1 MAKGFKTG
9 GRTKGTPN
17 RDKQALRERL
27 SSLYPDYD
35 PILAMVE
42 MANDEALEPSMRLD
56 CHKTIA
62 NYIHP
67 KMRSIEHIIEDEPQ
81 PINITIVKPEST
93 SEPRITLQVID
104 LITLLVG
111 NFNKIVIVYFMYI

>member
-9 GRTKGTPN
+9 GRIKGTPN

-42 MANDEALEPSMRLD
+42 MANDNTLEPSMRLD

-67 KMRSIEHIIEDEPQ
+67 KMRSIEHIIEEEPQ

-93 SEPRITLQVID
+93 TEPRITI
-104 LITLLVG
+104 G
-111 NFNKIVIVYFMYI
+111 S